1 MVKYVSQR
9 RVNIMPLFIKGSQF
23 FILGFNIY
31 PYYVVIYPAYIHINI
46 KFVMI
51 GNCKNLYFSNKDDK

>member
-9 RVNIMPLFIKGSQF
+9 RANIMPLFIKGSQF

-31 PYYVVIYPAYIHINI
+31 PYYVVMYPAYIQYTYKHKVCN
-46 KFVMI
+46 
-51 GNCKNLYFSNKDDK
+51 DR